1 MPDVAVFLAIR
12 WGNVLRVYILGRV
25 MVEGPDGV
33 LEASGLPGRQGRL
46 ALVYLAAEPRAV
58 DRQELADVLWPE
70 ELPDAWESGLR
81 VIISKLRKALGR
93 VAADAGGMLTSTHGA
108 YEIRFPKGSWVDL
121 RVAIN
126 ELDQAEGALGR
137 RRPRQAWSHATVAS
151 AIFRRRFLPGETG
164 PWIDRMRRDLREY
177 EIRTFD
183 ALARVWLELGNAT
196 AALPAARH
204 VVDLAPYR
212 ESSYAR
218 LMECHIANGDRA
230 EALRVYSRV
239 RDLLIETMGIDPSPR
254 VEELYRIAIG

>member
-1 MPDVAVFLAIR
+1 M
-12 WGNVLRVYILGRV
+12 LRMYILGRV

-46 ALVYLAAEPRAV
+46 ALVYLAAEPRSV
-58 DRQELADVLWPE
+58 DRHELAHVMWPN
-70 ELPDAWESGLR
+70 ELPETWDAGLS
-81 VIISKLRKALGR
+81 VIVSKLRKSLGR
-93 VAADAGGMLTSTHGA
+93 VGSEASNALTSTHGA
-108 YEIRFPKGSWVDL
+108 YELRLPEGTFVDL

-126 ELDQAEGALGR
+126 ELDQAEGALNRGF
-137 RRPRQAWSHATVAS
+137 PKDAWCHATVAS

-164 PWIDRMRRDLREY
+164 EWIDRMRRDLREY

-183 ALARVWLELGNAT
+183 ALTQVWLVLGNAT
-196 AALPAARH
+196 SALPHARH

-230 EALRVYSRV
+230 EALRVYGEV
-239 RDLLIETMGIDPSPR
+239 QNLLVETMGINPSTR
-254 VEELYRIAIG
+254 VQELYQVALG